1 MVLTLA
7 IPLRAAYG
15 LEDFVT
21 LRHIDNMAKL
31 MLVTGLIVAYGYATE
46 IFMGWCSADEFEH
59 FMTINRM
66 AGPYAPAFWALI
78 LCNVIV
84 PQLLWIKAIRINT
97 RVIFVIALIINVGMW
112 LERYV
117 IVITSLHRDFL
128 PSSWDMYY
136 PTRWDWAT
144 YIGTIGFFL
153 FCFLLFIRF
162 LPAISIFEMRELL
175 MDEPRGIAPPAQ
187 ISETT

>member
-7 IPLRAAYG
+7 IPLRATYG

-31 MLVTGLIVAYGYATE
+31 MLVTGLIVAYGYGSE
-46 IFMGWCSADEFEH
+46 IFMGAYSGDEFEH
-59 FMTINRM
+59 FMTLNRM
-66 AGPYAPAFWALI
+66 HGPYAPAFWALI
-78 LCNVIV
+78 LCNVLI
-84 PQLLWIKAIRINT
+84 PQLLWFK
-97 RVIFVIALIINVGMW
+97 RVRTTTKVIWTISIIINVGMW

-128 PSSWDMYY
+128 PSAWDMYY

-162 LPAISIFEMRELL
+162 LPAISIFEMRELIK
-175 MDEPRGIAPPAQ
+175 DSPEGIAAPAQ